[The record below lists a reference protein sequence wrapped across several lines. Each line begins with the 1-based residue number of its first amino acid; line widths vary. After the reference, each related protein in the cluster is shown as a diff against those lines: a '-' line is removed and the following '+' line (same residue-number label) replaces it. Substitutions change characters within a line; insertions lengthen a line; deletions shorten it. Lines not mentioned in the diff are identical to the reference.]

1 MSMSNTR
8 SNESGLNW
16 ARAAAFTAVAWLALE
31 FTAFQPSV
39 VTVLIALGIGAIAL
53 AAPSVAV
60 LGTIIVV
67 SLPIL
72 AADFITGLAFLVLG
86 IASTQFMSAGRGR
99 VFLLVA
105 LGFFGAQLG
114 PVWAAAAL
122 AGYLLGAGEGAIA
135 GIMGCVLVQIAGLL
149 TGQPAIGVVH
159 AGGVEPAFITF
170 AEGPTNLLSVG
181 WLADSA
187 AAIDPK
193 PLFAAFADSSNKGLI
208 FAHQVIWAVGAAVA
222 GSIVRPPDHPRREPS
237 ALLAVAAAVGV
248 MAAASA
254 VATVLLGGQGMPSG
268 DLLVAGL
275 SSLAL
280 TAAIVAALEWVFP
293 HKERKSVPAARPG
306 TMSAE
311 DADVDELLRLIS
323 TAEDQLA
330 TRHTARAVVM
340 ITDMKSFS
348 RMTEEE
354 GSVSSAKTIQR
365 HRDLLMPIIG
375 EHAGRGKSTGGDG
388 LVAAF
393 DSASDAIATAARMQ
407 TVLREYNASHATERD
422 IIVRIGIADG
432 EVVLDKS
439 GRPFIGT
446 ALNLAARV
454 MNLGDGGQILTT
466 ERVAD
471 AGRASDVRQH
481 THGLFEL
488 KNIAEPIGVV
498 EILWAPDQ
506 QPTAP
511 GVASG

>member
-1 MSMSNTR
+1 MSLNNTR
-8 SNESGLNW
+8 ANQSGLNW
-16 ARAAAFTAVAWLALE
+16 ARAAAFTAVAWLSLN
-31 FTAFQPSV
+31 FTSFQPSSV
-39 VTVLIALGIGAIAL
+39 AALIALGIGALAL

-60 LGTIIVV
+60 LASIVVV
-67 SLPIL
+67 SLPVF

-86 IASTQFMSAGRGR
+86 VASTQFMSAGRGR

-122 AGYLLGAGEGAIA
+122 AGYLLGVGEGAVVA
-135 GIMGCVLVQIAGLL
+135 IMGCALVQIAGLL

-159 AGGVEPAFITF
+159 VGGTEPAFITF
-170 AEGPTNLLSVG
+170 ADGPANLLSFA

-193 PLFAAFADSSNKGLI
+193 PLFAAFAESGNKGLI
-208 FAHQVIWAVGAAVA
+208 FAHQAIWALGAAVA
-222 GSIVRPPDHPRREPS
+222 GAIVRLPDHPRRKPS
-237 ALLAVAAAVGV
+237 ALLAAAAAVGA

-254 VATVLLGGQGMPSG
+254 VATTLLGDQGMPSG
-268 DLLVAGL
+268 ELLVAG
-275 SSLAL
+275 STSLAL
-280 TAAIVAALEWVFP
+280 AAAIVVALEWVFP
-293 HKERKSVPAARPG
+293 HEARKSAPAARPG

-323 TAEDQLA
+323 TAEDELA

-393 DSASDAIATAARMQ
+393 DSASDAIAAAARVQ

-471 AGRASDVRQH
+471 AGRSNDVRQH

-498 EILWAPDQ
+498 EILWAADQ

-511 GVASG
+511 GVAPG